1 MQRVGRHSIGREI
14 ANSGLLATYEATHED
29 GRAVRLR
36 VFDAGFR
43 AEPSAV
49 DRFEHDCSNAATV
62 RHPSV
67 DRPIAWSATYPVHVS
82 TTLARSAT
90 LTEIYERAPSGRLDP
105 GVVAGIGADVAEALN
120 AVHAAGLVHAGLSP
134 ESVLLGTDGRAHVTD
149 FGLMRFLN
157 DMSATHSQVMRGSI
171 ESLTPEQLSAPD
183 TVGPHTDVFGL
194 GLLLY
199 RTLTGK
205 PAFDAP
211 SALGM
216 SIRISMGKVT
226 PIDTHG
232 IEMPAELS
240 ELVMKMLA
248 AAPMNRPPIDHV
260 VSVLTELAQ
269 KSGPWRDAVR
279 TLAAEATPEAEAAP
293 SVTPA
298 GAEPP
303 STGALPEE
311 EPAPFANP
319 PQEAPRAP
327 AETMETPQI
336 SFSGPPPGAVAPPRA
351 AAPPFETGPSTLS
364 PSFPPGGAFGPPP
377 GAERPPAHG
386 NPSGSFGLPPTPMP
400 SFPSGPPHQPSGQ
413 YGTAAPRYSD
423 FAGESDFDNLE
434 TALHEP
440 ETEPELSVPERRN
453 RDRHATLL
461 DASFDAAPTES
472 LDISGTFSRSDL
484 DDAPMWPA
492 ADYEGQEVPKTV
504 VIQAPSAAPERPRC
518 PAPRSRFRSRTCR
531 CRIRASPSRSS
542 NRRRRA
548 PRRP

>member
-336 SFSGPPPGAVAPPRA
+336 LVLRAPAGGSRA
-351 AAPPFETGPSTLS
+351 AA
-364 PSFPPGGAFGPPP
+364 
-377 GAERPPAHG
+377 RC
-386 NPSGSFGLPPTPMP
+386 GS
-400 SFPSGPPHQPSGQ
+400 
-413 YGTAAPRYSD
+413 
-423 FAGESDFDNLE
+423 
-434 TALHEP
+434 AL
-440 ETEPELSVPERRN
+440 
-453 RDRHATLL
+453 RDRP
-461 DASFDAAPTES
+461 FDALS
-472 LDISGTFSRSDL
+472 LVPARRRVRPSARRGATSGTRQPL
-484 DDAPMWPA
+484 GLVRPA
-492 ADYEGQEVPKTV
+492 ADADALLPVGP
-504 VIQAPSAAPERPRC
+504 AASALRAVRHGG
-518 PAPRSRFRSRTCR
+518 PALQRLRRRIGLRRSRD
-531 CRIRASPSRSS
+531 RASRAR
-542 NRRRRA
+542 NRA
-548 PRRP
+548 GALGPRETKP